1 MAKPVKPYTTPTL
14 SDYVAIRN
22 SEINVQTEAV
32 RKARYEKPIIV
43 FRENPEG
50 QAVVKQ
56 PDKKGTRKI
65 NRKPK
70 SEVNK
75 EDISATLSAL
85 EEEDSDD
92 SELAE
97 AETVEKTSAAVEPEA
112 SKSEK
117 QNGALTVPM
126 FSIQYMQDYYEW
138 SRKQAKFTFWVAIGA
153 CIVGVL
159 VIILS
164 SLLPLLGTVDAN
176 KVWLTTIGGVVT
188 EVFAGTILIV
198 YRSSLIQLNYYHKS
212 LHEDLRYLGAV
223 DLLWRFY
230 SDTAHDNALA
240 DVITNSMKINYT
252 VAQQREDPVIIIKP
266 SKTDES
272 GDQENNPENTQEDAA
287 ANTQSNSGSNSAN
300 GESNQGKKSRK

>member
-1 MAKPVKPYTTPTL
+1 MAKPTKPDTAPTL

-43 FRENPEG
+43 LRKNPEG

-56 PDKKGTRKI
+56 PDKEGTRKI

-70 SEVNK
+70 SEVKK
-75 EDISATLSAL
+75 EDIAATLSAL
-85 EEEDSDD
+85 EEDSDD
-92 SELAE
+92 SELSE
-97 AETVEKTSAAVEPEA
+97 VETVEKTSTAVEPEA

-159 VIILS
+159 VIILA

-287 ANTQSNSGSNSAN
+287 ANTQSNTGSNSAN